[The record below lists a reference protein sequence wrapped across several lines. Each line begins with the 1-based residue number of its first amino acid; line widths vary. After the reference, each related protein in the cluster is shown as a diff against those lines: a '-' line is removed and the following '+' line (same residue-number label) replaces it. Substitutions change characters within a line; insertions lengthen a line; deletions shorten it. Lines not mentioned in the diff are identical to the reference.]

1 MSPKIQAATVVE
13 QRQMRQRQLI
23 DAALSIALESGAA
36 NITVAAVAK
45 RAGLAR
51 SSIYEYF
58 SSSADLIADLVI
70 EELALYQKRLAQ
82 AVKGTEDPYQHIELW
97 IAEALQ
103 YVVDGR
109 HMLIKSLNAAAIP
122 DFRRDEI
129 SQGHRNLMTTI
140 SAPLQEIGLT
150 DIRGAM
156 SYLQNTIEAA
166 SVRIESGS
174 DSELEIRSAQIY
186 AIAGLRAL
194 ALVTS
199 PKVQKR

>member
-51 SSIYEYF
+51 SSMYEYF
-58 SSSADLIADLVI
+58 TSSADLIADFVI
-70 EELALYQKRLAQ
+70 EELALYQKRLAY
-82 AVKGTEDPYQHIELW
+82 AVRETQDPYQHIELW
-97 IAEALQ
+97 IAAALQ

-109 HMLIKSLNAAAIP
+109 HMLIKSLNAATIP
-122 DFRRDEI
+122 EFRRDEI

-194 ALVTS
+194 SGTGVTL
-199 PKVQKR
+199 

>member
-1 MSPKIQAATVVE
+1 MSPKIQAATIVE
-13 QRQMRQRQLI
+13 QRAMRQRQLI
-23 DAALSIALESGAA
+23 DAALAIALESGAA
-36 NITVAAVAK
+36 NITVAAVAQ

-70 EELALYQKRLAQ
+70 EELALYQKRLSQ
-82 AVKGTEDPYQHIELW
+82 AVIGTQDPYQHIELW

-109 HMLIKSLNAAAIP
+109 HMLVKSLNAATIP
-122 DFRRDEI
+122 EFRRDEI

-174 DSELEIRSAQIY
+174 DAEIEIQSAQIY

-194 ALVTS
+194 ALEINTN
-199 PKVQKR
+199 VQKR

>member
-1 MSPKIQAATVVE
+1 MSPKIQAATIVE
-13 QRQMRQRQLI
+13 QRAMRQRQLI
-23 DAALSIALESGAA
+23 DAALAIALESGAA
-36 NITVAAVAK
+36 NITVGAVAQ

-70 EELALYQKRLAQ
+70 EELALYQKRLSH
-82 AVKGTEDPYQHIELW
+82 AVIGTQDPYQHIKLW

-109 HMLIKSLNAAAIP
+109 HMLIKSLNAATIP
-122 DFRRDEI
+122 EFRRDEI
-129 SQGHRNLMTTI
+129 SQGHRNLMTAI

-174 DSELEIRSAQIY
+174 DAEIEIQSAQIY

-194 ALVTS
+194 ALEINTN
-199 PKVQKR
+199 VQKR

>member
-45 RAGLAR
+45 KAGLAR
-51 SSIYEYF
+51 SSMYEYF

-70 EELALYQKRLAQ
+70 EELALYQKRLAH

-122 DFRRDEI
+122 EFRRDEI

-140 SAPLQEIGLT
+140 SAPLQKIGLT

-174 DSELEIRSAQIY
+174 DSELEIRNAQVY

-194 ALVTS
+194 SGAGVTL
-199 PKVQKR
+199 

>member
-1 MSPKIQAATVVE
+1 MSPRIQAATVVE

-70 EELALYQKRLAQ
+70 EELALYQKRLAH

-122 DFRRDEI
+122 EFRRDEI

-140 SAPLQEIGLT
+140 SAPLQKIGLT

-174 DSELEIRSAQIY
+174 DSELEIRNAQVY

-194 ALVTS
+194 SGAGVTL
-199 PKVQKR
+199 

>member
-23 DAALSIALESGAA
+23 DAALAIALESGAA

-51 SSIYEYF
+51 SSMYEYF

-122 DFRRDEI
+122 EFRRDEI

-140 SAPLQEIGLT
+140 SAPLQDIGLT

-194 ALVTS
+194 SGAGVTL
-199 PKVQKR
+199 

>member
-1 MSPKIQAATVVE
+1 MSPKIQAATIVE
-13 QRQMRQRQLI
+13 QRAMRQRQLI
-23 DAALSIALESGAA
+23 DAALAIALESGAA
-36 NITVAAVAK
+36 NITVAAVAQ

-70 EELALYQKRLAQ
+70 EELALYQKRLSQ
-82 AVKGTEDPYQHIELW
+82 AVIGTQDPYQHIELW

-109 HMLIKSLNAAAIP
+109 HMLIKSLNAATIP
-122 DFRRDEI
+122 EFRRDEI

-166 SVRIESGS
+166 SVRIESGN
-174 DSELEIRSAQIY
+174 DAELEIRSAQIY
-186 AIAGLRAL
+186 ALAGLRAL
-194 ALVTS
+194 ALEINAN
-199 PKVQKR
+199 VQKR